1 MAPREPALPK
11 ITVVHGDITEQPV
24 DVIVNA
30 ANRALRGGCGVDG
43 AIHKAGGPAIL
54 QDCIERLPRGLA
66 VGDAGWTTA
75 GELPAKWVV
84 HTVGPNYL
92 AGQTDRKLLESCYR
106 RSFEVAD
113 ELGAQTVAF
122 PLVSAGIYGWPVDD
136 AVDVA
141 FESIWAARTAV
152 ASVILIA
159 FDQEIYERMRAKQG
173 ELTPR
178 RILEGVEQLHARG
191 YEQFRILPYMSPSGM
206 HWRVEIAEAAAMDDS
221 EGYVAY
227 RNENVVLRYST
238 GSGSEFAGTIVDR
251 STKPEEVADLILAS
265 MPWVQEHIADPAYA
279 DWYARLMRSITAQDA
294 VPIAFADYYDTRK
307 GWEIGWG
314 SGVFIEAPPPLRR

>member
-1 MAPREPALPK
+1 MPK

-24 DVIVNA
+24 DLIVNA
-30 ANRALRGGCGVDG
+30 ANRALRGGGGVDG

-54 QDCIERLPRGLA
+54 QNCIERFPRGLA

-75 GELPAKWVV
+75 GKLPAKWVV

-92 AGQTDRKLLESCYR
+92 AGQTDGRLLESCYR
-106 RSFEVAD
+106 RSLEVAD

-122 PLVSAGIYGWPVDD
+122 PLVSAGIYGWPVDE

-141 FESIWAARTAV
+141 FESIWSAPTGV
-152 ASVILIA
+152 ASVTLVA
-159 FDQEIYERMRAKQG
+159 FDGEIYERMRAKQG
-173 ELTPR
+173 EVTPR
-178 RILEGVEQLHARG
+178 RILEGVRQLHERG

-206 HWRVEIAEAAAMDDS
+206 HWRVEIAEAAAIDDS

-238 GSGSEFAGTIVDR
+238 GSGPEFADTIVDR
-251 STKPEEVADLILAS
+251 STEPDEVADLILAS
-265 MPWVQEHIADPAYA
+265 MPWVQEHVPDSAYA
-279 DWYARLMRSITAQDA
+279 DWYARLMRLVAAQGA
-294 VPIAFADYYDTRK
+294 LPIAFADYYDTRQ
-307 GWEIGWG
+307 GWEVGWG
-314 SGVFIEAPPPLRR
+314 SGVFIEAPPPLPR